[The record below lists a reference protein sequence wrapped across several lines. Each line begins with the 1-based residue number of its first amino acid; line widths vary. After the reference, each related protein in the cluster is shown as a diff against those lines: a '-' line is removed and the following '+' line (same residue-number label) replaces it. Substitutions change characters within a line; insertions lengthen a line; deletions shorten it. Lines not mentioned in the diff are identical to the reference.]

1 MAPARRAPLL
11 LFLLSLVLLIAACG
25 QTASQTFSNVGE
37 TISPPASASVQPPAS
52 VRAEVYPL
60 TLTDDAQRTLTLAE
74 KPARIVSLAP
84 SNTEMVC
91 AVGACDALVGV
102 TDFDDYPAQVK
113 DVPKVVIQAVPDVEK
128 IVAARPDLVLAAGN
142 QQTPQAAIDR
152 LVELKVPVVVLYPSD
167 LDGIYADLELVGR
180 ALDRGAAAGSLVAEM
195 RDRVAKVQARVAG
208 AGHPRVF
215 YEVSVYQGVIYTA
228 GADSFLASLIETA
241 GGEPITGDATGVIQ
255 QENLVEADPQLIL
268 LGDAAYPPPVTPE
281 AVAARPGWDALDAV
295 QQGAVKPMLDDPIIT
310 RPGPR
315 VVDGLEALA
324 AAIHPELFGQ

>member
-1 MAPARRAPLL
+1 MARTRARHLHLIPLIVLALL
-11 LFLLSLVLLIAACG
+11 LAACG
-25 QTASQTFSNVGE
+25 QTVTQTFSDVGDA
-37 TISPPASASVQPPAS
+37 IGSQPAS
-52 VRAEVYPL
+52 VPAASSVQSYPL
-60 TLTDDAQRTLTLAE
+60 TLTDDAGREVAIGQ
-74 KPARIVSLAP
+74 KPERIVSLAP

-91 AVGACDALVGV
+91 AVSACDDLVGV

-113 DVPKVVIQAVPDVEK
+113 QVDKVVIQAVPDVEK

-180 ALDRGAAAGSLVAEM
+180 ALDRAAAAESLVTEM
-195 RDRVAKVQARVAG
+195 RDRVAQVQDRVAG
-208 AGHPRVF
+208 ASHPRVF

-255 QENLVEADPQLIL
+255 QENLVKADPQLIL

-281 AVAARPGWDALDAV
+281 AVAARPGWEALSAV
-295 QQGAVKPMLDDPIIT
+295 QEGAVKPMPDDPIIT